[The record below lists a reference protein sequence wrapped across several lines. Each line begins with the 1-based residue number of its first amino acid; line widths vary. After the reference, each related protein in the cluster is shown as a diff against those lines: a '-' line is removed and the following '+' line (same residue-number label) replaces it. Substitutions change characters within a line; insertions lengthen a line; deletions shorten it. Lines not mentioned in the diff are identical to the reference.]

1 MSRADTPKSGIILS
15 PEQERELRFFM
26 RAREPHCVVCG
37 FNESSCRCEN
47 RHHREEETE

>member
-1 MSRADTPKSGIILS
+1 MTEQPKSGLLLS

-37 FNESSCRCEN
+37 WNESDCRCAKHQHNE
-47 RHHREEETE
+47 RSKTK